1 MIFAICE
8 CGLSTEP
15 HQAAAYTLQGFE
27 VSGRKVMKFHMRN
40 ATASKAALSLAM
52 VSAMFASPAIA
63 QDADSAEAEDPN
75 IIIVTAQ
82 RSSQNIQD
90 VPVSLTAVTA
100 DTLADRNI
108 NSASEIFLA
117 APTVQISGFN
127 NNVSVR
133 GIGTLAITP
142 TVESSVGFAVDD
154 VNVGRTALA
163 LGAFDDVERVEVLN
177 GPQGLLFGK
186 NSSAGLL
193 NIVTRR
199 PELGE
204 FGGFASAELNLRD
217 TTPDDGFGVVLRGTV
232 NAPLGDKAALRINT
246 RYTHQDGIVED
257 IGTGLSDNKK
267 EDWGIRGKLL
277 VEPSDNLEIYVIGEY
292 AETNG
297 TFLDSYRLADPAGRV
312 VDQITAAGITAG
324 PENLFIAQNART
336 FRETQISSI
345 QGTIAYTLPN
355 DWQIINVAAYKNLK
369 INSNL
374 DSDRTTGAYLDNNQI
389 DSDFSQFS
397 NELRLSIPDSNRVH
411 GQLGLYYY
419 QADETD
425 DRLLGGFQ
433 NLPAPVRPGFPFCIN
448 PPVVSPGPP
457 PNCNVSN
464 DFFIGRDTST
474 DFTVKSYA
482 AFGQLNFDVTDALT
496 LIAGARVTR
505 DKIDITSVQQ
515 QQFNY
520 FVPIADPGTFVEEAS
535 NTNFSYKLGAQ
546 YDVNDDIMF
555 YGYYATGYKGP
566 AFNDVFVST
575 VPNQVAPETAETFE
589 LGFKSSFAD
598 NAVIFNLSAFL
609 TKYDDYQAQSFNVN
623 FNTFL
628 LQNAG
633 SLESKGIEAQLTL
646 RPVEGLT
653 ISANAS
659 LLDSVYTEFLGAE
672 CYPAQP
678 GCGPNNTFDASGQ
691 PLPASANFTSTI
703 QGIYE
708 FPVSDALD
716 GFVSANWYHRSSLNF
731 DVSNNPTTA
740 IPTADYI
747 GASIGVESEAV
758 RVSLFCRNC
767 FNQVRPTGVTIW
779 AGDAAQRGV
788 SSTFQN
794 WDLNSVRNW
803 GASVRVKF

>member
-1 MIFAICE
+1 
-8 CGLSTEP
+8 
-15 HQAAAYTLQGFE
+15 
-27 VSGRKVMKFHMRN
+27 
-40 ATASKAALSLAM
+40 
-52 VSAMFASPAIA
+52 MFASPVAA
-63 QDADSAEAEDPN
+63 QSTDSAEADDPN

-117 APTVQISGFN
+117 APTVQISGFSD
-127 NNVSVR
+127 NVSVR

-163 LGAFDDVERVEVLN
+163 LGAFDDVARVEVLN

-204 FGGFASAELNLRD
+204 FGGFVKAELNLRD
-217 TTPDDGFGVVLRGTV
+217 TTPDEGYGVILRGTV
-232 NAPLGDKAALRINT
+232 NAPLGDSAALRINT
-246 RYTHQDGIVED
+246 RYTHQDGIVKS
-257 IGTGLSDNKK
+257 IGTGLTDNKK
-267 EDWGIRGKLL
+267 EDWGIRAKLL
-277 VEPSDNLEIYVIGEY
+277 VEPSDNLEIYLIGEY
-292 AETNG
+292 AETSG
-297 TFLDSYRLADPAGRV
+297 RFLDSYRLADPAGRV
-312 VDQITAAGITAG
+312 VDQINAAGITAG
-324 PENLFIAQNART
+324 PENLFIAQNGDT
-336 FRETQISSI
+336 FRNTQISSI

-355 DWQIINVAAYKNLK
+355 DWQIINVTAYKNLK
-369 INSNL
+369 TNSNL
-374 DSDRTTGAYLDNNQI
+374 DSDRTTGAYLDFNRI

-397 NELRLSIPDSNRVH
+397 NELRLSIPDTNRVH

-425 DRLLGGFQ
+425 DRALAGFQ
-433 NLPAPVRPGFPFCIN
+433 NLPVPVRSGFPFCIN
-448 PPVVSPGPP
+448 PPVVSPGGP

-474 DFTVKSYA
+474 DFTVKSFA

-515 QQFNY
+515 QLFNY

-546 YDVNDDIMF
+546 FDVSDDVML

-598 NAVIFNLSAFL
+598 NLVTFNLSAFL
-609 TKYDDYQAQSFNVN
+609 TKYDDYQAQSFNVQ

-633 SLESKGIEAQLTL
+633 SLESKGVEAQLTL
-646 RPVEGLT
+646 RPAEGLT
-653 ISANAS
+653 INANAS
-659 LLDSVYTEFLGAE
+659 ILDSVYTEFLGAE

-691 PLPASANFTSTI
+691 PLPASASFTSTI
-703 QGIYE
+703 QAMYE
-708 FPVSDALD
+708 FGVSEALD

-747 GASIGVESEAV
+747 GASVGVESESV
-758 RVSLFCRNC
+758 RFSLFCRNC

-803 GASVRVKF
+803 GASVRFNF

>member
-1 MIFAICE
+1 MPLDYPWDGKKRRHTRSKKSIF
-8 CGLSTEP
+8 T
-15 HQAAAYTLQGFE
+15 
-27 VSGRKVMKFHMRN
+27 GRKIMKFHKCN
-40 ATASKAALSLAM
+40 ASASKAALSIAL
-52 VSAMFASPAIA
+52 VSAMFASPAAA
-63 QDADSAEAEDPN
+63 QNADNAEADDPD

-82 RSSQNIQD
+82 RSSQDIQD

-100 DTLADRNI
+100 DTLSDRNI
-108 NSASEIFLA
+108 NTASEIFLA
-117 APTVQISGFN
+117 APTVQISGLN
-127 NNVSVR
+127 DNVSVR
-133 GIGTLAITP
+133 GIGTLAFTP

-163 LGAFDDVERVEVLN
+163 LGAFDDVARVEVLN

-204 FGGFASAELNLRD
+204 FGGFVKAELNLRD
-217 TTPDDGFGVVLRGTV
+217 TTPDDGYGVILRGTV
-232 NAPLGDKAALRINT
+232 NAPLGESAALRINT
-246 RYTHQDGIVED
+246 RYTHQDGIVKAVGAD
-257 IGTGLSDNKK
+257 LSDNKK
-267 EDWGIRGKLL
+267 EDWGIRAKLL
-277 VEPSDNLEIYVIGEY
+277 VEPSDNLEIYLIGEY
-292 AETNG
+292 AETSG
-297 TFLDSYRLADPAGRV
+297 RFLDSYRLADPAGRV

-324 PENLFIAQNART
+324 PENLFIAQNASS
-336 FRETQISSI
+336 FRDTQISSI

-355 DWQIINVAAYKNLK
+355 DWQIINVTAYKNLK
-369 INSNL
+369 TNSNL
-374 DSDRTTGAYLDNNQI
+374 DSDRTTGTYLDNNRI

-397 NELRLSIPDSNRVH
+397 NELRLSIPDTNRVH

-433 NLPAPVRPGFPFCIN
+433 NLPAPALPGFPFCIN
-448 PPVVSPGPP
+448 PPVVSPGGP

-474 DFTVKSYA
+474 DFTVKSFA

-505 DKIDITSVQQ
+505 DTIDITSVQQ
-515 QQFNY
+515 QLNY

-546 YDVNDDIMF
+546 YDVSDDVML

-566 AFNDVFVST
+566 AFNDVFVAT

-589 LGFKSSFAD
+589 LGFKSNFAD
-598 NAVIFNLSAFL
+598 NLVTFNLSAFL
-609 TKYDDYQAQSFNVN
+609 TKYDDYQAQSFNVQ
-623 FNTFL
+623 FQTFL

-633 SLESKGIEAQLTL
+633 SLESKGVEAQLTL
-646 RPVEGLT
+646 RPADGLT
-653 ISANAS
+653 INANAS
-659 LLDSVYTEFLGAE
+659 ILDSVYKEFLGAE

-678 GCGPNNTFDASGQ
+678 GCGPDNTFDASGQ
-691 PLPASANFTSTI
+691 PLPASASFTSTI
-703 QGIYE
+703 QGRYQ
-708 FPVSDALD
+708 FAVSDALD

-731 DVSNNPTTA
+731 DVSNNPTTE
-740 IPTADYI
+740 IPSTDYI
-747 GASIGVESEAV
+747 GASIGVESESV
-758 RVSLFCRNC
+758 RFSLFCRNC
-767 FNQVRPTGVTIW
+767 FDEVRPTGVTIW

-788 SSTFQN
+788 SSTFQS

-803 GASVRVKF
+803 GASVRFKF

>member
-1 MIFAICE
+1 MKAKLLTGSAI
-8 CGLSTEP
+8 LL
-15 HQAAAYTLQGFE
+15 AAISQP
-27 VSGRKVMKFHMRN
+27 
-40 ATASKAALSLAM
+40 AL
-52 VSAMFASPAIA
+52 A
-63 QDADSAEAEDPN
+63 QDANDDDAANEGN
-75 IIIVTAQ
+75 TIIVTAQ

-100 DTLADRNI
+100 EKLSDLNI

-163 LGAFDDVERVEVLN
+163 LGAFDDVARVEVLN

-193 NIVTRR
+193 NVVTRR

-204 FGGFASAELNLRD
+204 FGGFVTAEFNLRD
-217 TTPDDGFGVVLRGTV
+217 TTPKTGNGIVLRGTV
-232 NAPLGDKAALRINT
+232 NAPLGDNAALRVNT
-246 RYTHQDGIVED
+246 RYTNQDGIVED
-257 IGTGLSDNKK
+257 IGIGDSNNKK
-267 EDWGIRGKLL
+267 EDWGIRAKLL
-277 VEPSDNLEIYVIGEY
+277 FEPSDNLEIYLIGEI
-292 AETNG
+292 AETTG
-297 TFLDSYRLADPAGRV
+297 GFLDSYRLADPAGRV
-312 VDQITAAGITAG
+312 VEQITDAGITAG
-324 PENLFIAQNART
+324 PENLQISQNEAT
-336 FRETQISSI
+336 FRNTDIKSL

-369 INSNL
+369 INSTL
-374 DSDRTTGAYLDNNQI
+374 DSDRTTGAYLDFNQI

-397 NELRLSIPDSNRVH
+397 NELRLSIPDSNMVH

-419 QADETD
+419 QAKETD

-433 NLPAPVRPGFPFCIN
+433 NLPPFVQPGFPFCIN

-496 LIAGARVTR
+496 LIAGARVTK
-505 DKIDITSVQQ
+505 DSIDITAVQQ
-515 QQFNY
+515 QRFNY
-520 FVPIADPGTFVEEAS
+520 FVPIADAGTFNEDVS

-546 YDVNDDIMF
+546 YDVSDDVML

-566 AFNDVFVST
+566 AFNDVFVAT

-589 LGFKSSFAD
+589 LGFKSSLAD
-598 NAVIFNLSAFL
+598 DAVIFNVSAFL
-609 TKYDDYQAQSFNVN
+609 TKYDDYQAQSFNVD
-623 FNTFL
+623 FRTFL

-633 SLESKGIEAQLTL
+633 SLESKGIEAEVIL
-646 RPVEGLT
+646 RPVQGLT
-653 ISANAS
+653 VSANAS

-678 GCGPNNTFDASGQ
+678 GCGPDNTFDASGQ
-691 PLPASANFTSTI
+691 PLPASAKFTSTV
-703 QGIYE
+703 QGTYE
-708 FPVSDALD
+708 FPLSDALD

-731 DVSNNPTTA
+731 DVSNNPTTE
-740 IPTADYI
+740 IPKADYI
-747 GASIGVESEAV
+747 GASLGIESDAL

-803 GASVRVKF
+803 GISVGYDF